1 MRYNR
6 ILLIS
11 PPSSSYLG
19 AARPPQNLGY
29 LAEALLSSGFH
40 YDILD
45 MRFRGSPKQLTGKIE
60 WFQPDLI
67 GISMV
72 SLEYRKT
79 YELIQMIKARY
90 PHMGIAAGGP
100 HVTVLREKV
109 LEGCPSID
117 FGVVHDGEETLV
129 ELCRGVPLDRIDGL
143 VHRNPEGIVFNG
155 NRTPQPDLDKVAF
168 PTYQGF
174 ELDQYIREI
183 PINSS
188 RGCPLEC
195 VFCPNKMM
203 TRKFRPRSPAH
214 VADEIE
220 YWYKRSFRVFNFD
233 DDNFTLLRDRVLKLC
248 DEIEKRG
255 LSDAEFRC
263 SNGLRA
269 DRVDRTL
276 LKRMKEV
283 GFHYIAFGVD
293 GGNDRMLRA
302 NKKGENLRQIE
313 SAIKTACDLGYD
325 VKLFCIFGMPTETR
339 DDVLDSFRLV
349 QKYPVRRVIL
359 NNPIPYPG
367 TELFDI
373 INEKNAFIKTPEVYL
388 NSITENENEPVFETP
403 ELNREERKQLLR
415 MARKIEKNVTRRAV
429 QHILGEKGLVSR
441 LAGSLFASSWGQRLF
456 FQNMVFRRWMESF
469 RHHRMM
475 DSRVVC
481 REG

>member
-29 LAEALLSSGFH
+29 LAESLLANNIH
-40 YDILD
+40 YDVLD
-45 MRFRGSPKQLTGKIE
+45 MRFGGSLKRLIRKIE

-79 YELIQMIKARY
+79 YEMIRVIKDHY
-90 PHMGIAAGGP
+90 PHVGIVAGGP
-100 HVTVLREKV
+100 HVTVCRERV

-117 FGVVHDGEETLV
+117 FGVVHEGEETLV
-129 ELCRGVPLDRIDGL
+129 ELCRGEHFNRIGGL
-143 VHRNPEGIVFNG
+143 IHRKPEGIVFNG
-155 NRTPQPDLDKVAF
+155 NRAPQTDLDAIPF

-174 ELDQYIREI
+174 ELDRYIKEI

-188 RGCPLEC
+188 RGCPLQC
-195 VFCPNKMM
+195 IFCPNRMI
-203 TRKFRPRSPAH
+203 TQKFRPRSPAH

-220 YWYKRSFRVFNFD
+220 YWHRRSYRVFNFD
-233 DDNFTLLRDRVLKLC
+233 DDNFTLSRDRVLKLC
-248 DEIEKRG
+248 DEIKKRG
-255 LSDAEFRC
+255 LTDAEFRC

-269 DRVDRTL
+269 DRVDRKL
-276 LKRMKEV
+276 LKRMKDV

-302 NKKGENLRQIE
+302 NKKGESIEQIE
-313 SAIKTACDLGYD
+313 RAIRTACDLGYD
-325 VKLFCIFGMPTETR
+325 VKLFCIFGMPFETW
-339 DDVLDSFRLV
+339 DDVMDSFRLV

-367 TELFDI
+367 TELYDI
-373 INEKNAFIKTPEVYL
+373 IQERDAFIKSPEIYL
-388 NSITENENEPVFETP
+388 NSVTENENEPVFETP
-403 ELNREERKQLLR
+403 ELNREQRKRLLK
-415 MARKIEKNVTRRAV
+415 MARRIEKDVTRRAV
-429 QHILGEKGLVSR
+429 QLIIGETGFLSR

-456 FQNMVFRRWMESF
+456 FQNMIFRRCMESL

-475 DSRVVC
+475 DSRVVY